1 MIEKVRS
8 DWNPNVPLGN
18 EDHSGGVAVALIE
31 LYETHQA

>member
-1 MIEKVRS
+1 
-8 DWNPNVPLGN
+8 VPLGN